1 MTETKLERK
10 DKLLAFLKRL
20 TADEKEQFAHRVGTT
35 LGQLSQIAY
44 GQRPCNTNYAVN
56 IDRETKGEVPM
67 QEMHPELDWDH
78 VFSALHGSPLSVNW
92 ELVKE
97 QVHEAVA
104 AIDFGKRVPVVRS
117 TKNEPVRKG

>member
-1 MTETKLERK
+1 MTDTKLERK

-20 TADEKEQFAHRVGTT
+20 SPSEKEAFAERVGTT
-35 LGQLSQIAY
+35 MGQLSQIAY

-78 VFSALHGSPLSVNW
+78 VFSALHGASLAVNW

-97 QVHEAVA
+97 QVNEAVD

-117 TKNEPVRKG
+117 TKHEPVRKS